1 MSKEKQ
7 FAIFGL
13 GRFGSHV
20 AMTLEDLGCDVLS
33 VDRDENI
40 VEDMSEVLSHVVSFD
55 ICEERALREAG
66 ISNFDVVVIASKNL
80 EASLMAT
87 MLCKEM
93 GVPEVIVKAINE
105 RHAEMATKL
114 GATKIIFS
122 EKNSARRLA
131 RSLVSPNGVDY
142 IDIDADIKMIKLPV
156 PPKFVGKN
164 LIDTNVRAE
173 YNVNI
178 VAITNDNETIVTP
191 PPDRLFVTGDKIFVF
206 GTNDSLTKFEQ
217 DVFD

>member
-13 GRFGSHV
+13 GRFGSNV

-40 VEDMSEVLSHVVSFD
+40 VEDMSEFLSHVVSFD
-55 ICEERALREAG
+55 VCEERALREAG

-105 RHAEMATKL
+105 RHAEMATRL

-122 EKNSARRLA
+122 ERSTAQRLA
-131 RSLVSPNGVDY
+131 RSLVSPNGVEY
-142 IDIDADIKMIKLPV
+142 IDIDADIKMITLPV
-156 PPKFVGKN
+156 PPKFIGKN
-164 LIDTNVRAE
+164 LIDTNVRAD

-178 VAITNDNETIVTP
+178 VAITNKDETLVTP
-191 PPDRLFVTGDKIFVF
+191 PPDRVFAKDDKIFVF
-206 GTNDSLTKFEQ
+206 GTPDSLTKFERA
-217 DVFD
+217 VFN